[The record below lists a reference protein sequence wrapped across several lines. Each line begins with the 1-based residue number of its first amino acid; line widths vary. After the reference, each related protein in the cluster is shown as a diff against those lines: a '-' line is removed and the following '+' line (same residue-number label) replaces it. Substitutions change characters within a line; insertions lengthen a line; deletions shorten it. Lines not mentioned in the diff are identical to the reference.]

1 MDAGLVIPSQ
11 TRLPRE
17 RRACENGTWNPPT
30 RSENEANRHSKP
42 KQRNVNLF
50 RKIAVALVIVA
61 LLTGCASFTYNRL
74 DWLIPWYVDGYV
86 DLTGDQRE
94 ALRERLAPSLEW
106 HRREEL
112 ARYMEILDRIEA
124 DLDGPVDSATVRAWA
139 DDALAAAQRVEK
151 TMMGV
156 ALEFGAEVS
165 DAQVKE
171 FIASLWERQREFE
184 EEFLERSAA
193 EYAED
198 DFDNLENLL
207 ERFLG
212 RLSAEQKAVLRAAAG
227 ELVRFDKAWLE
238 DRRNWLRTLEDLL
251 AREPGWQ
258 DAVMRAYEARIAMR
272 SPEYRQ
278 AFEHNM
284 DRITAAY
291 AEVLSSMSTRQRE
304 NAAEEFDDLR
314 RMLRKLMDRPETALL
329 ETPAAYCTTA

>member
-1 MDAGLVIPSQ
+1 
-11 TRLPRE
+11 
-17 RRACENGTWNPPT
+17 
-30 RSENEANRHSKP
+30 
-42 KQRNVNLF
+42 VNLF
-50 RKIAVALVIVA
+50 RKIFTALIVVA
-61 LLTGCASFTYNRL
+61 LLAGCASFTYNRL

-86 DLTGDQRE
+86 DLTGDQR
-94 ALRERLAPSLEW
+94 ALLRERLTPSLEW

-112 ARYMEILDRIEA
+112 ARYMEIIDRIEA
-124 DLDGPVDSATVRAWA
+124 DLDGPVDSATVRGWA
-139 DDALAAAQRVEK
+139 DDMLAAAQRVEK

-165 DAQVKE
+165 DEQVEE

-198 DFDNLENLL
+198 DFDNLANLL

-212 RLSAEQKAVLRAAAG
+212 RLSAEQKAVLREAAG

-251 AREPGWQ
+251 EREPGWQ
-258 DAVMRAYEARIAMR
+258 DAVMQAYEARIAMR

-284 DRITAAY
+284 DQITAAY
-291 AEVLSSMSTRQRE
+291 AKVLSSMSARQRE
-304 NAAEEFDDLR
+304 KTAEEFDDLR
-314 RMLRKLMDRPETALL
+314 RTLRKLMDRPETALL
-329 ETPAAYCTTA
+329 NIPAAHANTA

>member
-1 MDAGLVIPSQ
+1 
-11 TRLPRE
+11 
-17 RRACENGTWNPPT
+17 
-30 RSENEANRHSKP
+30 
-42 KQRNVNLF
+42 VNLF
-50 RKIAVALVIVA
+50 RKIFIALIVVA
-61 LLTGCASFTYNRL
+61 LLAGCASFTYNRL

-86 DLTGDQRE
+86 DLTGDQR
-94 ALRERLAPSLEW
+94 ALLRERLTPSLEW

-112 ARYMEILDRIEA
+112 ARYMEIIDRIEA
-124 DLDGPVDSATVRAWA
+124 DLDGPVDSATVRGWA
-139 DDALAAAQRVEK
+139 DDMLAAAQRVEK

-165 DAQVKE
+165 DEQVEE

-193 EYAED
+193 EYAKD
-198 DFDNLENLL
+198 DFDNLANLL

-212 RLSAEQKAVLRAAAG
+212 RLSSEQKAVLREAAG

-251 AREPGWQ
+251 EREPGWQ
-258 DAVMRAYEARIAMR
+258 DAVMQAYEARIAMR

-284 DRITAAY
+284 DQITAAY
-291 AEVLSSMSTRQRE
+291 AKVLSSMSARQRE
-304 NAAEEFDDLR
+304 KAAEEFDDLR
-314 RMLRKLMDRPETALL
+314 RTLRKLIDRPETALL
-329 ETPAAYCTTA
+329 DTPAAHADTA